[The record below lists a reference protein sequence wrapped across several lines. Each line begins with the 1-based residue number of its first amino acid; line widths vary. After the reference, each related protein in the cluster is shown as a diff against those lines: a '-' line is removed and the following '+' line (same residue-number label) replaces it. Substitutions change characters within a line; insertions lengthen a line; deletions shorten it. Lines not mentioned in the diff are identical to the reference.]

1 MRHELRD
8 VQNRPILGRGQ
19 GGVTG
24 YDSLFLEGRSRSSI
38 IDEEMQ
44 KIGFVLNL
52 IFELR
57 LNLIKLKVILIIIFL
72 IKLNI

>member
-1 MRHELRD
+1 MTSQTNRFPKRSSKSVRHELRD

-38 IDEEMQ
+38 IDEENA
-44 KIGFVLNL
+44 KNWFCPKFNL
-52 IFELR
+52 R
-57 LNLIKLKVILIIIFL
+57 IKT
-72 IKLNI
+72 